1 MTIALPDRPA
11 RKLVAPAHIRCD
23 TAGREL
29 EFCRMG
35 ELWQL
40 LHRPAEYDAVRTALT
55 DGNTGGVVLVGAAGI
70 GKTTLARLVTSVLP
84 NPVRWAACT
93 ASSQAIP
100 LGAFAPWIAASASR
114 DPLALLHSA
123 RENLLAHPGTVIGV
137 DDAHLLDT
145 LSATLVHQ
153 IAVDRSARIVAT
165 VRTGETVPD
174 AVTSLWKDGY
184 LERIELTPLTK
195 QQCTALVETVLG
207 GTLEGLSADVMWES
221 SGGNPL
227 FLRNMVEGA
236 VEART
241 LTDTNGVWQLRGPT
255 AVPSGLVELLEER
268 LARAGGPV
276 LEALKMLAVYEP
288 LDIDILTEL
297 VGVEAVDTAELT
309 GMIRVCRHGPTVD
322 VRFSH
327 PLLGEVIR
335 RRVGTAAARTRR
347 GRIVETL
354 RDRDLSTPAHR
365 IRLAQLCVDSDQPID
380 IVVLINAAKDA
391 VAMSNLPLAERLARA
406 ACERCGGLRAAELL
420 ARALLWQ
427 GRPHEADEILARF
440 DPDRLDP
447 LQLVQWGVLRAGLQ
461 FWSLGNVARARDLLD
476 LLAARVE
483 YPALRLT
490 VDAFG
495 AAMAVHESRIAVG
508 IETAERVIADPD
520 SPRQAVD
527 FAAFALGLAMPVAG
541 RGADFAP
548 IAARITAEQK
558 STDGIVRVMVR
569 YGDVLALTTIG
580 ELDRAEQRASEY
592 REFSSAGQFI
602 GWAIARIAVGVVA
615 TYRGRFREA
624 ITAFEQA
631 LAALNAESS
640 LAWKL
645 PARLLLARA
654 YAALGEVEQAERV
667 LADAEEHRG
676 AHMALHEPQR
686 LIARAWV
693 VAAEHSQHAAIELA
707 RKAADLAHRT
717 GQYALEAEALHHAA
731 RFGDRTVATRL
742 ATVAARIQGPAAGI
756 YARHA
761 AAFAHADTRA
771 LSAVSLEFET
781 AGLLLAAADAAAQA
795 VPIHD
800 HAGQRRPSAQ
810 AAARAQAL
818 AARCDGACTPAI
830 TAAARPLPITER
842 EREIAALI
850 GRGLSNRAIAERL
863 CVSVRTVEGHIY
875 RACIK
880 LDASDREQLA
890 KLI

>member
-1 MTIALPDRPA
+1 
-11 RKLVAPAHIRCD
+11 
-23 TAGREL
+23 
-29 EFCRMG
+29 MG

-40 LHRPAEYDAVRTALT
+40 LHRPVEYDAVRTALT

-70 GKTTLARLVTSVLP
+70 GKTTLARLVTSVLS

-165 VRTGETVPD
+165 VRTGEAVPD

-195 QQCTALVETVLG
+195 QQCIALVETVLG

-227 FLRNMVEGA
+227 FLRNLVEGA
-236 VEART
+236 VEAST

-255 AVPSGLVELLEER
+255 AVPSGLVELLDER
-268 LARAGGPV
+268 LTRAGEPV

-309 GMIRVCRHGPTVD
+309 GMIRVCRDGPAVD

-335 RRVGTAAARTRR
+335 RRVGTAAARKWR

-420 ARALLWQ
+420 SRALLWQ
-427 GRPHEADEILARF
+427 GRPQEADEILARF

-461 FWSLGNVARARDLLD
+461 FWSLGNVVRARDLLD
-476 LLAARVE
+476 LLGARVE
-483 YPALRLT
+483 LPALRLT

-508 IETAERVIADPD
+508 IETAERVIADPN
-520 SPRQAVD
+520 SPWQAVD

-615 TYRGRFREA
+615 TYRGRFRAA

-693 VAAEHSQHAAIELA
+693 AAAEHSQHAAVELA

-717 GQYALEAEALHHAA
+717 GQFALEAEALHHAA

-742 ATVAARIQGPAAGI
+742 ATVAAHVQGPAAGI

-761 AAFAHADTRA
+761 AAFAHADPRA
-771 LSAVSLEFET
+771 LAAVSLEFET

-795 VPIHD
+795 VPIYD

-810 AAARAQAL
+810 AAARATAL
-818 AARCDGACTPAI
+818 AARCDGAGTPAI

-880 LDASDREQLA
+880 LDATDREQLA

>member
-1 MTIALPDRPA
+1 
-11 RKLVAPAHIRCD
+11 
-23 TAGREL
+23 
-29 EFCRMG
+29 MG
-35 ELWQL
+35 ELWRL
-40 LHRPAEYDAVRTALT
+40 LDRPVEYDAVRAALT
-55 DGNTGGVVLVGAAGI
+55 NGGAGGVVLVGAAGI
-70 GKTTLARLVTSVLP
+70 GKTTLARLVGSQLP
-84 NPVRWAACT
+84 APVRWVACT

-123 RENLLAHPGTVIGV
+123 RENMLDRPGTVIGV

-165 VRTGETVPD
+165 VRSGEPVPD
-174 AVTSLWKDGY
+174 AITSLWKDGF
-184 LERIELTPLTK
+184 LERVELEPLTK
-195 QQCTALVETVLG
+195 RQCVALVETVLG

-241 LTDTNGVWQLRGPT
+241 LTDVHGVWQLRGPT
-255 AVPSGLVELLEER
+255 AVPSGLVDLLDER
-268 LARAGGPV
+268 LARAGEPV
-276 LEALKMLAVYEP
+276 LSALRMLAVYEP

-297 VGVEAVDTAELT
+297 VGVEAVDAAELT
-309 GMIRVCRHGPTVD
+309 GLIRVCRHGPAVD

-335 RRVGTAAARTRR
+335 RRAGTAAARKRR

-354 RDRDLSTPAHR
+354 RDRSLDTPADR

-380 IVVLINAAKDA
+380 IVLLINAAKDA
-391 VAMSNLPLAERLARA
+391 VALANLPLGERLARA

-427 GRPHEADEILARF
+427 GRPQEADEILARF
-440 DPDRLDP
+440 DPDRLDQ
-447 LQLVQWGVLRAGLQ
+447 LQLVQWGLLRASLQ
-461 FWSLGNVARARDLLD
+461 FWSLGDVARGHELIDLLV
-476 LLAARVE
+476 ARVQH
-483 YPALRLT
+483 PAARLT
-490 VDAFG
+490 VDAFR
-495 AAMAVHESRIAVG
+495 AAMAVHENRLDVG
-508 IETAERVIADPD
+508 VAESERVIADPN

-527 FAAFALGLAMPVAG
+527 FAAFALGLALPYVG
-541 RGADFAP
+541 RGAEVGA
-548 IAARITAEQK
+548 IAARIRAEQK

-569 YGDVLALTTIG
+569 YGDVLALTMIG
-580 ELDRAEQRASEY
+580 ELDQAEQRASEY
-592 REFSSAGQFI
+592 REFSSAGQFV
-602 GWAIARIAVGVVA
+602 GWAIARIAIGVVA
-615 TYRGRFREA
+615 TCRGRFRAA
-624 ITAFEQA
+624 IAAFEQA
-631 LAALNAESS
+631 LAALNAENT
-640 LAWKL
+640 LPWQL
-645 PARLLLARA
+645 PARLVLARA
-654 YAALGEVEQAERV
+654 YAALGEADQAERV
-667 LADAEEHRG
+667 LADAEEHSG
-676 AHMALHEPQR
+676 PYMALHEPQR

-693 VAAEHSQHAAIELA
+693 AAAEHSQHAAIDLA

-717 GQYALEAEALHHAA
+717 GQFAQEAEALHHAT
-731 RFGDRTVATRL
+731 RFGDRTLAPRLAAVATRL
-742 ATVAARIQGPAAGI
+742 QGPAAAI

-761 AAFAHADTRA
+761 AALAHSDTAA
-771 LSAVSLEFET
+771 LAAVSVEFENL
-781 AGLLLAAADAAAQA
+781 GMLLAAADAAAQA
-795 VPIHD
+795 VPIFD
-800 HAGQRRPSAQ
+800 HAGRRRPSAE
-810 AAARAQAL
+810 AAARAVAL
-818 AARCDGACTPAI
+818 AARCDGAGSPAI

-880 LDASDREQLA
+880 LDASDRDQLS